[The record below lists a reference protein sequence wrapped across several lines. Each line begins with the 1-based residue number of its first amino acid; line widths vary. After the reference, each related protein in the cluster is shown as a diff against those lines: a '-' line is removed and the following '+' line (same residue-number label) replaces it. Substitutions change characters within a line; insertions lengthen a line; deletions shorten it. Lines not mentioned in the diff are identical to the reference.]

1 VSSWPLIDRLPRVQ
15 VMIAADLGRMALAAV
30 LPLLDQHILGI

>member
-1 VSSWPLIDRLPRVQ
+1 
-15 VMIAADLGRMALAAV
+15 MIAADLGRMALAAV